1 MNRTAMKAL
10 PGLVTLAVVGLVLLL
25 TACDLGVEKPVKDG
39 PGPLAITIER
49 TREAPDYHNP
59 LDWWTANHPHL
70 VTPPEDVFSQ
80 RECMLCHVPD
90 ESCNNC
96 HEYVGAKLVRADG
109 R

>member
-1 MNRTAMKAL
+1 MSNTAIKAL
-10 PGLVTLAVVGLVLLL
+10 PALITVAVVGAALLL
-25 TACDLGVEKPVKDG
+25 TACDLGVEKPEKDG
-39 PGPLAITIER
+39 TGPLAITIER

-70 VTPPEDVFSQ
+70 IGDDVFSQ

-90 ESCNNC
+90 DSCNQC
-96 HEYVGAKLVRADG
+96 HEYVGVKEVRVHG

>member
-1 MNRTAMKAL
+1 MKVL
-10 PGLVTLAVVGLVLLL
+10 PVLAVLVVAALALFL
-25 TACDLGVEKPVKDG
+25 AACDMGVEKPVKDG
-39 PGPLAITIER
+39 DGPLAITIAR

-59 LDWWTANHPHL
+59 LEWWTANHPHFIA
-70 VTPPEDVFSQ
+70 EDVFSQ

-90 ESCNNC
+90 DSCNNC